1 MGGGCGAKGSTANPE
16 WCLALVEDAKMLQP
30 ASPCCEVLG
39 EPSAAPSGGN
49 EPHRNFER
57 WQAERAVEKERMDAL
72 AAAGVADGTRYA
84 RPGDDGPVGVVRMMG
99 TGALEPVVGLRE
111 QRRRKIAEVE
121 AAAVAAAERD
131 AAAARGDAEEEP
143 AASPKALAPPAAD
156 SAGAAVQTALERVVA
171 ACALAGLE
179 LSLGDA

>member
-1 MGGGCGAKGSTANPE
+1 MWK
-16 WCLALVEDAKMLQP
+16 DAKMLQP
-30 ASPCCEVLG
+30 APLVGEALG
-39 EPSAAPSGGN
+39 EPSAAPSGGY

-57 WQAERAVEKERMDAL
+57 WQADRAVQKERTDAL
-72 AAAGVADGTRYA
+72 AAAGVADGSRYSL
-84 RPGDDGPVGVVRMMG
+84 RPGDEGPVGGDRMMG

-111 QRRRKIAEVE
+111 QRRRKIAEAE

-131 AAAARGDAEEEP
+131 DAAARGDAEEEP

-156 SAGAAVQTALERVVA
+156 SAGAAVQIARERVVA

-179 LSLGDA
+179 LSLGDG

>member
-1 MGGGCGAKGSTANPE
+1 MLK
-16 WCLALVEDAKMLQP
+16 DAKMLQP
-30 ASPCCEVLG
+30 APLVGEALG
-39 EPSAAPSGGN
+39 EASAAPSGGY

-57 WQAERAVEKERMDAL
+57 WQADRAVQKERTDAL
-72 AAAGVADGTRYA
+72 AAAGVADGSRYS
-84 RPGDDGPVGVVRMMG
+84 RPGDDGPVGGDRMMG

-111 QRRRKIAEVE
+111 QRRRKIAEAE

-156 SAGAAVQTALERVVA
+156 SAGAAVQIARERVVA

>member
-1 MGGGCGAKGSTANPE
+1 
-16 WCLALVEDAKMLQP
+16 MLQP
-30 ASPCCEVLG
+30 APLVGEALG
-39 EPSAAPSGGN
+39 EASAAPSGGY

-57 WQAERAVEKERMDAL
+57 WQADRAVQKERTDAL
-72 AAAGVADGTRYA
+72 AAAGVADGSRYS
-84 RPGDDGPVGVVRMMG
+84 RPGDDRPVGGDRMMG

-111 QRRRKIAEVE
+111 QRRRKIAEAE

-156 SAGAAVQTALERVVA
+156 SAGAAVQIARERVVA

-179 LSLGDA
+179 LSLGDG

>member
-1 MGGGCGAKGSTANPE
+1 
-16 WCLALVEDAKMLQP
+16 MLQP
-30 ASPCCEVLG
+30 APLVGEALG
-39 EPSAAPSGGN
+39 EPSAAPSGGY

-111 QRRRKIAEVE
+111 QRRRKIAD
-121 AAAVAAAERD
+121 ACKAVAGEQGGWERNAEQL
-131 AAAARGDAEEEP
+131 AQRGC
-143 AASPKALAPPAAD
+143 
-156 SAGAAVQTALERVVA
+156 Q
-171 ACALAGLE
+171 
-179 LSLGDA
+179 SLQGIE